1 MMIMTVAID
10 DNYNDNII
18 LSKNYSKVLSVQLAF
33 QILSDIA
40 ENKWLFIG

>member
-1 MMIMTVAID
+1 MIMTAAID